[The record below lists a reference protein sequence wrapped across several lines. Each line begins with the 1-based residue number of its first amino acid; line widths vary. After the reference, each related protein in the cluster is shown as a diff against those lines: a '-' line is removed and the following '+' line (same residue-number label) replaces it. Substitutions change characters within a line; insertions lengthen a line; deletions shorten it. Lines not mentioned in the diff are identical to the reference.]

1 MRTVFLLLFVFK
13 GVFGLAQE
21 ANVFYTPW
29 YGGIGVHT
37 ISSRYSDG
45 SSEIK
50 APLTYADVRAVFF
63 TEKGYMD
70 FGIPVVGYF
79 LTGLIAAGGDLPDDN
94 GEVSFLYAKG
104 GWDVYKNNLFRIG
117 VGASLNAMLI
127 NVDGIVGYGA
137 SLESYGTLSP
147 LVYAKINAGPFLI
160 APVFEYNAVSWTN
173 VSGTSRPGFCLG
185 SHVIIPLG
193 ERLGINLNP
202 SFEKGNFRSNQGG
215 SMTSSS
221 VVFKAGIVIRPD

>member
-1 MRTVFLLLFVFK
+1 MRTLFFFLFMLN
-13 GVFGLAQE
+13 GLIGNAQE
-21 ANVFYTPW
+21 TNVFYTPW
-29 YGGIGVHT
+29 YGGIGLHT

-45 SSEIK
+45 STSIK

-104 GWDVYKNNLFRIG
+104 GWDVYKNDLFRIG
-117 VGASLNAMLI
+117 IGASLNAMLI
-127 NVDGIVGYGA
+127 NVDGIAGYGA
-137 SLESYGTLSP
+137 SLESYGTISP
-147 LVYAKINAGPFLI
+147 LLYAKINAGPFLI

-173 VSGTSRPGFCLG
+173 TSGTSRPGFSLG

-193 ERLGINLNP
+193 KRLGINLNP
-202 SFEKGNFRSNQGG
+202 SFEKGKFKSDQGV

-221 VVFKAGIVIRPD
+221 VIFKAGIVIRPD